1 MIEWVMVPGNK
12 TNNQN
17 LMSKLSSITKDS
29 LIPKTHMVEGK
40 KQPPKVVDSSLHIS
54 YDKHIMHTYTHIEV
68 NKTKFV

>member
-17 LMSKLSSITKDS
+17 LMNKLSSITKDS

-54 YDKHIMHTYTHIEV
+54 YGKHIMHTYTHIEV